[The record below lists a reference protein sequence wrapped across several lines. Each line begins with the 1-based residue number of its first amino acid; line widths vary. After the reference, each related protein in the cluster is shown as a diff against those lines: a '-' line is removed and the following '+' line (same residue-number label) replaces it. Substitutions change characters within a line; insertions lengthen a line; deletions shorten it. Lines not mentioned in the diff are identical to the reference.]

1 MKKRCHQQSQN
12 CTLDGTRSSRSDAL
26 SFYRK
31 GWNLCFV
38 TKQNNSSPF
47 CCFYSL
53 ISRVVCSCF
62 SQPCWS
68 KDPQI
73 PKKCQDKSKN
83 LRQGFFGLVTTRWG
97 PRQQP
102 DLSRVHPLLQEAPSM
117 VEYTGIAVKEDKNQA
132 LMDLIDARVRLK
144 RQPFFE
150 GLSGFPA
157 FIEISK
163 VLQSL
168 GLLGCKQMTS
178 LYL

>member
-68 KDPQI
+68 KDPQM
-73 PKKCQDKSKN
+73 PEKCQDKSKH
-83 LRQGFFGLVTTRWG
+83 LRQMFLGWWLFLGVPIRAEVHDNNQIFPEFILYYKRFQAWWNTPGLQSGKIRIKLW
-97 PRQQP
+97 R
-102 DLSRVHPLLQEAPSM
+102 
-117 VEYTGIAVKEDKNQA
+117 IW
-132 LMDLIDARVRLK
+132 LMPGSAWKDNHFLK
-144 RQPFFE
+144 
-150 GLSGFPA
+150 GFPA
-157 FIEISK
+157 FPLKLVKFFK
-163 VLQSL
+163 V
-168 GLLGCKQMTS
+168 
-178 LYL
+178 